1 MLLNPSIVGR
11 GLPPTNMRHTSV
23 SVTATSSIILPG
35 AATRTW
41 FMLQNTGTIPVY
53 VALGAAASLAN
64 GFLLAAGGS
73 FIGTADLNWI
83 GDVTA
88 ITASGTNTVKIF
100 EAVSS

>member
-11 GLPPTNMRHTSV
+11 GLPIGAVTHSTA
-23 SVTATSSIILPG
+23 SVTATSGPILS
-35 AATRTW
+35 ANASRTW
-41 FMLQNTGTIPVY
+41 FMIQNVGTIPVY
-53 VALGAAASLAN
+53 VALGAAATAAN

-73 FIGTADLNWI
+73 FTGTADLNFT
-83 GDVTA
+83 GAVHA